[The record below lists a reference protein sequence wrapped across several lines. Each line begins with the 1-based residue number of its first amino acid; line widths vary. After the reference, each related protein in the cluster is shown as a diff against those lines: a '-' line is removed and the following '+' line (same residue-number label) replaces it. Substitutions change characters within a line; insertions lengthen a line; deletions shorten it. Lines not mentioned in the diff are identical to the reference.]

1 MAVSDKLTQAQIATN
16 VRREVMDSG
25 TLWVSAAEL
34 NQYIEDWQDEL
45 QNKLELVWTTATF
58 TNTGSAT
65 LTMTDVATDVQ
76 RVDAIYWEN
85 RRLLEK
91 SKDSLE
97 QEVGLNWRAASTSTA
112 PLVYYMNDSASVS
125 FWPPPDSS
133 LEYTLIF
140 EYPPVLTFAATTN
153 THMVPAWTKYT
164 ATTYGAM
171 RVFQRRG
178 ALFNSD
184 KFLRY
189 KALWEKQ
196 LERLRV
202 LKQNYFPKRSWSTI
216 PGKTKY
222 ETDMY
227 DLQGSRRQYE

>member
-1 MAVSDKLTQAQIATN
+1 MALSTKLTQAQIASN
-16 VRREVMDSG
+16 VRREVMDAG
-25 TLWVSAAEL
+25 TAWVTAAEL

-58 TNTGSAT
+58 TNTGSST
-65 LTMTDVATDVQ
+65 LTLTDVGTDIQ
-76 RVDAIYWEN
+76 RVDAIYWED
-85 RRLLEK
+85 RRLIEK

-97 QEVGLNWRAASTSTA
+97 LEVGINWRAASTATA
-112 PLVYYMNDSASVS
+112 PLAYYMNDSASVS
-125 FWPPPDSS
+125 FWPPPDTS
-133 LEYTLIF
+133 LTYTLVF
-140 EYPPVLTFAATTN
+140 EYPQVLTFAASTS

-164 ATTYGAM
+164 STTYCAM

-184 KFLRY
+184 KYIRY
-189 KALWEKQ
+189 RALWEKQ

-222 ETDMY
+222 EIDMY
-227 DLQGSRRQYE
+227 DLPGSRRQYE